1 MRTTLDIDDD
11 VLDASKEIAR
21 REGVSAGRAV
31 SDLLRR
37 ALTQPAPAHAV
48 SEAPASYG
56 FVPFASRGGVAT
68 NAQVDAL
75 RAADGV

>member
-11 VLDASKEIAR
+11 VLDATKEIAR
-21 REGVSAGRAV
+21 RNGVSAGRAV

-37 ALTQPAPAHAV
+37 ALTQAPPIHSVRETPAH
-48 SEAPASYG
+48 YG
-56 FVPFASRGGVAT
+56 FVPFASRGGVVT

-75 RAADGV
+75 RDVDGV